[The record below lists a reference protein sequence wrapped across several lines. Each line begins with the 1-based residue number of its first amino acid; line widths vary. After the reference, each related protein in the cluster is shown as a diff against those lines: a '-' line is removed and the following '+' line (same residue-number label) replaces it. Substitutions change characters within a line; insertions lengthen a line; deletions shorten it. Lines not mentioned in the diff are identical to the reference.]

1 MNEYT
6 HLRADRRNLAHLA
19 DDVRIALI
27 QRGVWVDY
35 EPAETIFKMINNMG
49 DARGRIS
56 APCLLVVGEGGS
68 GKTAIINQMKNR
80 IKKSEGLVYVSM
92 AEDPEIKTKKNFRME
107 LAKAMGLPIDTPSF
121 GKSGLDLPREISE
134 VIRLRNKWGIVI
146 DELHDA
152 LLRNKTDQRLTLSML
167 KRLSGQEFG
176 VSIIAFGTAAASTA
190 LNFNNEFKRRF
201 YQYQLK
207 DWEEAPDFRSFLF
220 ELEEWIP
227 LREPSFLYQE
237 ELIQAILIAT
247 GGRMDSVIELIQ
259 NAAAYTI
266 KSGKEHID
274 IEALSKAIA
283 NPWLY

>member
-6 HLRADRRNLAHLA
+6 HLRADRRNLANLA
-19 DDVRIALI
+19 NDVRIALI

-35 EPAETIFKMINNMG
+35 EPAETIFKMINNMAE
-49 DARGRIS
+49 ARGRIS

-68 GKTAIINQMKNR
+68 GKTAIINQMKKR

-107 LAKAMGLPIDTPSF
+107 LARAMELPTDTPSF
-121 GKSGLDLPREISE
+121 GRPGLDLPREISE
-134 VIRLRNKWGIVI
+134 VIRLRGKWGIVI

-167 KRLSGQEFG
+167 KRLSGEEFG
-176 VSIIAFGTAAASTA
+176 VSIIGFGTAAASNA
-190 LNFNNEFKRRF
+190 LNFNHEFKRRF

-207 DWEEAPDFRSFLF
+207 DWKETSDFRSFLF

-237 ELIQAILIAT
+237 ELMNAILIAT

-259 NAAAYTI
+259 NAGAFAI
-266 KSGKEHID
+266 KLGKERID
-274 IEALSKAIA
+274 IEILSKTIA

>member
-6 HLRADRRNLAHLA
+6 HLRADRRNLANLA
-19 DDVRIALI
+19 NDVRIALI

-35 EPAETIFKMINNMG
+35 EPAETIFKMINNMAE
-49 DARGRIS
+49 ARGRIS

-68 GKTAIINQMKNR
+68 GKTAIINQMKKR

-107 LAKAMGLPIDTPSF
+107 LANAMGLPIDTPSF
-121 GKSGLDLPREISE
+121 GKAGLDLPREISE
-134 VIRLRNKWGIVI
+134 VIRLRKKWGVVI

-152 LLRNKTDQRLTLSML
+152 LLRSKNDQRLTLSML

-176 VSIIAFGTAAASTA
+176 VSIIGFGTAAASNA
-190 LNFNNEFKRRF
+190 LNFNHEFNRRF

-207 DWEEAPDFRSFLF
+207 DWKETPDFRTFLF

-237 ELIQAILIAT
+237 KLMNAILVAT

-259 NAAAYTI
+259 NAAAFAI
-266 KSGKEHID
+266 KLGKEHID
-274 IEALSKAIA
+274 IETLSKTIA